1 MTTTTAP
8 STDKTTTSTGGIIDK
23 KNKVHFQSAAVSA
36 KNEKSTSEPFYWL
49 NEYSTLFL
57 QRGYLAEGQTPQER
71 IRFIADTAEKFLK
84 KPGFADKFYDYM
96 SRGFYSLA
104 SPIWSNF
111 GLDR

>member
-1 MTTTTAP
+1 MTTATAS
-8 STDKTTTSTGGIIDK
+8 STDTKTTISSTTNGILDK
-23 KNKVHFQSAAVSA
+23 AQKVQFQSTAVSA
-36 KNEKSTSEPFYWL
+36 KNEKASTEPFYWL

-71 IRFIADTAEKFLK
+71 IRYIADTAEAYLD

-111 GLDR
+111 